1 MGTTDI
7 REFTDSCGVG
17 LGETIALSTVFYEKK
32 KLLTVAI
39 NWAAGVA
46 PTTSE
51 NLVITLNSSQGAAYD
66 TIIFDQ
72 DMSTLGGGVIDLIL
86 TSDDFGDLVMGPED
100 EIDCAYTNTDDLGI
114 GLVVTM
120 EPGY

>member
-7 REFTDSCGVG
+7 REFADSCGVG
-17 LGETIALSTVFYEKK
+17 LGETIALASSFYEKK
-32 KLLTVAI
+32 KLLSVAI
-39 NWAAGVA
+39 NWTAGVA

-72 DMSTLGGGVIDLIL
+72 DMAALGGGVVDMIL
-86 TSDDFGDLVMGPED
+86 TSDDFGDLTMGPED
-100 EIDCAYTNTDDLGI
+100 EIDCAYANTDDLGI
-114 GLVVTM
+114 GIVVTM